1 MDILYE
7 FFDRLAEWY
16 IIAYCLLLVTAI
28 CKYKEVNSTFVVI
41 ALLFCLEC
49 ISVFIQ
55 DPLLEIGSWEAWY
68 GTWIFLNALMIVGVY
83 EVHNLLKINLSRL
96 VNTIALSQIALA
108 SIQAYRYIERSFLG
122 AEHLDAW
129 YYVAVNSINF
139 SIILV
144 VLFIV
149 VKEKEEKRVGIYI

>member
-1 MDILYE
+1 MDVLYE
-7 FFDRLAEWY
+7 LFDRLAEWY
-16 IIAYCLLLVTAI
+16 IIAYCLLFVAAI

-55 DPLLEIGSWEAWY
+55 KPLLEIGSWETWY
-68 GTWIFLNALMIVGVY
+68 GTWIFLNAFMIVGLY
-83 EVHNLLKINLSRL
+83 EVHSLLKVNLSRL
-96 VNTIALSQIALA
+96 VNTVALSQIALA

-122 AEHLDAW
+122 ADHLDVW

-144 VLFIV
+144 VLFTL